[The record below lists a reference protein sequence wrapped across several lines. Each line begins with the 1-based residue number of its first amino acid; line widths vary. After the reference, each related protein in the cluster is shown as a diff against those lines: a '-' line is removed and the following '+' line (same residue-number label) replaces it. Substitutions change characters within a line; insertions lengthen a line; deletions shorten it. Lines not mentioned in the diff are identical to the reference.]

1 MDQSDMTFSEA
12 RELPVAGCPVVTN
25 HWLTR
30 GTSPFLSTTGRAFLP
45 VALPVAEDKTQNTN
59 IYYYEGQPEQPDNL
73 RP

>member
-1 MDQSDMTFSEA
+1 MIYLAA

-30 GTSPFLSTTGRAFLP
+30 GTSPFLSTTGRSFLP
-45 VALPVAEDKTQNTN
+45 VALLVAEDKSQYTN
-59 IYYYEGQPEQPDNL
+59 IYSYEGQPEQPDNL